1 MQYCVLTVQMEK
13 RISYLKEKT
22 NVDCDQNE
30 LDHDIIYLFI
40 YFLARSSTL
49 TKNIRGRSGKDN
61 E

>member
-30 LDHDIIYLFI
+30 LDHDIIIIFFFFGQIVHPYQ
-40 YFLARSSTL
+40 
-49 TKNIRGRSGKDN
+49 KHQGK
-61 E
+61 EW